1 MKKNTALI
9 LMVLVIAV
17 SCVSFGSTLKANV
30 VGFPVELNGISI
42 NNQLAD
48 YPLLSYNNITYFPMT
63 WTFSRGLGLT
73 TEFDDV
79 KGLQI
84 KKGSNSSDINQALN
98 GNNTIG
104 DAYKVELPDF
114 PISVNGVMID
124 NSKEQYPIFLY
135 KGIAYFPLTWHYV
148 VDEFGWTSEYSIEE
162 GLKINSSK
170 MNVVETNTEI
180 IQEPS
185 SNALNDDNVVE
196 NTSLNEAGEGN
207 QVSGIT
213 LKITR
218 VDLKSEEV
226 DILNTGEEAINLNG
240 YKLVSVVGNQIYTF
254 SSYELLP
261 NSIVTV
267 YSGKGSG
274 DLKWTGSYIWNN
286 DGDPAKL
293 FDPNN
298 TLISEY

>member
-1 MKKNTALI
+1 MKKYFVLI
-9 LMVLVIAV
+9 FMSLLVTI
-17 SCVSFGSTLKANV
+17 SCVSFGSALKANV
-30 VGFPVELNGISI
+30 VEFPVELNGVSI
-42 NNQLAD
+42 DNQLAD

-73 TEFDDV
+73 TQFDDV

-84 KKGSNSSDINQALN
+84 GKSGNSSDINQALS

-104 DAYKVELPDF
+104 ATYTVELPNF
-114 PISVNGVMID
+114 PISVNGVAID
-124 NSKEQYPIFLY
+124 NSKEEYPIFLY

-148 VDEFGWTSEYSIEE
+148 VDEFGWKSVYSIET

-170 MNVVETNTEI
+170 ESVTAANTGI

-185 SNALNDDNVVE
+185 STPLDSNKAVE
-196 NTSLNEAGEGN
+196 NIQLNEDKKGN

-226 DILNTGEEAINLNG
+226 DISNTGNETINLNG

-286 DGDPAKL
+286 DGDPAQL
-293 FDPNN
+293 LAPNN
-298 TLISEY
+298 NLISEY